1 MLLICFT
8 LADRFPCFRT
18 SSILFIF
25 VPLPHVTILLS
36 LHLLLSLCIFT
47 DPDVK
52 QFLLLRETVISY
64 SQAKALC
71 ILGIK
76 PISKIPIEVG
86 NILIGNDAAKE
97 SGTGTEVID
106 GPLGQNEVLSSEIK
120 KSSSGTIPSS

>member
-1 MLLICFT
+1 MSLICFI

-18 SSILFIF
+18 SSILIIYI
-25 VPLPHVTILLS
+25 P
-36 LHLLLSLCIFT
+36 LSLCIFT

-76 PISKIPIEVG
+76 PISKIPLEVG